1 MCFVLIWE
9 QTAIIFLYNI
19 DWFLLLRRSVF
30 TARYGLGLQIAQTQ
44 FRPCSV
50 NYVQITSLLLL
61 LVFRKFAEAVYSDV
75 RDVSTRPN

>member
-1 MCFVLIWE
+1 
-9 QTAIIFLYNI
+9 
-19 DWFLLLRRSVF
+19 VF
-30 TARYGLGLQIAQTQ
+30 TARYGLGLQIARTQ